1 MLRTVL
7 AAVIAAHGIGHILF
21 LVPLLG
27 AADWGQSTRSW
38 LLTGETPVRLVGIM
52 IWIAVLVGFA
62 AAAYGLWN
70 QETWWRGAA
79 VAASVISIAGLALF
93 WASPATSPAVSA
105 LVFNV
110 LLLGALLIAHWPSV
124 EAVGA

>member
-21 LVPLLG
+21 LVAPLG
-27 AADWGQSTRSW
+27 IADWGQFTRSW
-38 LLTGETPVRLVGIM
+38 LLTGETPARLVGIM

-70 QETWWRGAA
+70 QESWWRGAA
-79 VAASVISIAGLALF
+79 VAASVISTAGLALF
-93 WASPATSPAVSA
+93 WTNPATSPALSA

-110 LLLGALLIAHWPSV
+110 LLLGALLIARWPGV